1 MIEAGYLLASACI
14 IAVALHHICRMLTDR
29 ARQHTERAR
38 LRADAAVREAEQHT
52 RRAEL
57 RGITNEHA
65 KAAMARIDAIEG
77 IAKEAREKA
86 VGALNKVT
94 FGGGR

>member
-1 MIEAGYLLASACI
+1 VIEAGYIFSAAICTM
-14 IAVALHHICRMLTDR
+14 VALRHVCHALTER